1 MIERPIIFSGP
12 LVRAIL
18 EGRKTETRRPVLP
31 MRGEQSTWLTIP
43 GLGASPGGRMTPDA
57 ACGFGWQFFH
67 PKAGTRH
74 AGVDV
79 APDSPGGWVHCP
91 YGAPGDRLWVRETFR
106 FPSDLDKT
114 RPSGIAEMADDA
126 GWAPVSYRADFA
138 EMNANRS
145 WLEAHGWGRWRSS
158 IHMPRWASGLLL
170 EVEEVRVERLQD
182 ITHRGALAEAAPL
195 PRFRAVWDGMYAGRK
210 DKPGL
215 DWVSNPWVWVVAF
228 RRLP

>member
-1 MIERPIIFSGP
+1 MKERPILFSAP
-12 LVRAIL
+12 MVRAIL
-18 EGRKTETRRPVLP
+18 GGRKTETRRPICSGRPGSYATTMTDGSWLVEGPLDVEPPVLF
-31 MRGEQSTWLTIP
+31 RG
-43 GLGASPGGRMTPDA
+43 
-57 ACGFGWQFFH
+57 
-67 PKAGTRH
+67 
-74 AGVDV
+74 
-79 APDSPGGWVHCP
+79 HCP

-126 GWAPVSYRADFA
+126 GWDSPWAPVSYRADFA

-158 IHMPRWASGLLL
+158 IHMPRWASRLLL